1 MSEKVYV
8 ERIDIQNIGG
18 LEEFHAELGAINL
31 VVGENGTGKSSVLN
45 ALEIVLGGGSDP
57 DLIHNKHDHGEVLLT
72 LSDGTTVHKSMER
85 DGSADLK
92 IRTRDG
98 GAVKAPAT
106 YLKTLA
112 AGLGFDPIAFLESDP
127 KERAAFLLQNLPLTF
142 SADSVND
149 ALGSPILSAPVTL
162 QKLNELRLGNYDER
176 TSLNRKTRDL
186 EGTIKDMERALPAD
200 PGKNWSAERD
210 RLSGKLSTVGAEI
223 RTLASQIELEAE
235 QEKTRKR
242 SEIQEKIAALNRELS
257 DHLVVVE
264 KTAAATLAE
273 STATL
278 ESERASLSEELGT
291 AKARA
296 DQEQQAVGIRNAI
309 VDRKKALEGHI
320 SEEMRLSK
328 VIERLD
334 KLKHAKLKEL
344 PIDGLDLKVD
354 SKGRPVILIGGLP
367 LDKLNRQQQLYVAIQ
382 AVSLAEGKLPL
393 ILCEA
398 AELDDKHIEELSEAA
413 KGAGLQLVLARWKNH
428 SPLEVLTV

>member
-1 MSEKVYV
+1 MSNKVYV
-8 ERIDIQNIGG
+8 ERIDILNIGG
-18 LEEFHAELGAINL
+18 LEEFHADLGAINL
-31 VVGENGTGKSSVLN
+31 VVGENGTGKSSVLD

-72 LSDGTTVHKSMER
+72 LSDGTTVLKSMER

-98 GAVKAPAT
+98 GAVRAPAT

-112 AGLGFDPIAFLESDP
+112 AGMGFDPIAFLESDP
-127 KERAAFLLQNLPLTF
+127 KERASFLLQNLPLNF
-142 SADSVND
+142 DASPVNE
-149 ALGSPILSAPVTL
+149 ALGAAVLTAPVTL
-162 QKLNELRLGNYDER
+162 QKLNELRLGKYDER
-176 TSLNRKTRDL
+176 TALNRKVRDL

-200 PGKNWSAERD
+200 LGKDWGAERE
-210 RLSGKLSTVGAEI
+210 RLNAQLSSVGSEI
-223 RTLASQIELEAE
+223 TSLAAQIELEAE

-242 SEIQEKIAALNRELS
+242 GEIQVKIDALNAELS
-257 DHLVVVE
+257 EHLTLVD
-264 KTAAATLAE
+264 KTASDTLAD
-273 STATL
+273 STAAL
-278 ESERASLSEELGT
+278 ESERATLSEQLGT
-291 AKARA
+291 AKAKA

-320 SEEMRLSK
+320 SEEMRLSEI
-328 VIERLD
+328 IERLD

-344 PIDGLDLKVD
+344 PIEGLDLKLD
-354 SKGRPVILIGGLP
+354 SEGRPVILIGGLP

-398 AELDDKHIEELSEAA
+398 AELDDKHVQELSEAA
-413 KGAGLQLVLARWKNH
+413 KGAGLQLVLARWENDA
-428 SPLEVLTV
+428 PLQVRAA

>member
-1 MSEKVYV
+1 MNDKVYIT
-8 ERIDIQNIGG
+8 RIDIQNIGG
-18 LEEFHAELGAINL
+18 LEEFHAELGAVNL
-31 VVGENGTGKSSVLN
+31 VIGENGTGKSSILN

-57 DLIHNKHDHGEVLLT
+57 DLIHNGHDHGEVMLT
-72 LSDGTTVHKSMER
+72 LSDGTTVLKSMER

-92 IRTRDG
+92 IRTKDG

-112 AGLGFDPIAFLESDP
+112 AGLGFDPIGFLASDP

-142 SADSVND
+142 PADEVNV
-149 ALGSPILSAPVTL
+149 ALGVPVVTAPVSL
-162 QKLNELRLGNYDER
+162 QKLNELRQGKYDAR
-176 TSLNRKTRDL
+176 TELNRKARDL
-186 EGTIKDMERALPAD
+186 EGTIKDMERALPSD
-200 PGKNWSAERD
+200 PGKDWGTERD
-210 RLSGKLSTVGAEI
+210 RLSAKLSGIVSEIATV
-223 RTLASQIELEAE
+223 ASQIELEAE

-242 SEIQEKIAALNRELS
+242 GEIREKIDALNVELS
-257 DHLVVVE
+257 DHLAAVE
-264 KTAAATLAE
+264 KAAASSLAEATAA
-273 STATL
+273 L
-278 ESERASLSEELGT
+278 EAERAALSEELGT

-309 VDRKKALEGHI
+309 AERKKALEGHI

-328 VIERLD
+328 AIERLD

-354 SKGRPVILIGGLP
+354 SKGRPVILIDSIP

-382 AVSLAEGKLPL
+382 AVSLAAGKLPL

-398 AELDDKHIEELSEAA
+398 AELDSAHVAELTEAA
-413 KGAGLQLVLARWKNH
+413 KGAGLQLVLARWKDNA
-428 SPLEVLTV
+428 PLEVQAA